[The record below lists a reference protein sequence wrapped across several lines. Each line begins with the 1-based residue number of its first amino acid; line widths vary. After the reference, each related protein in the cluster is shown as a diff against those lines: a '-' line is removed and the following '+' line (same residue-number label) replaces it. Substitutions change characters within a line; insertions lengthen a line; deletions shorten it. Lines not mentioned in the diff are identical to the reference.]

1 MEQKILKSVENH
13 KKNVLFKA
21 LFYFAVFFAINCVV
35 YPISPMFDDWY
46 YLTSPNP
53 DFQLSYLL
61 PGEAFW
67 RPFDALFG
75 AFMAWCPQLFPVLN
89 RAVVI
94 LAHVVNALLVDAIA
108 EKLGVKQGWRRFAV
122 CFFLF
127 SSSTWAVTT
136 SPDALN
142 QAYSVLFGLAAIW
155 WYFRKGG
162 YSYLLLCLAA
172 LFWKESGVSWFFVVP
187 VLDAAVKCG
196 TWGVFFKNK
205 EQIKRFI
212 WQVASALLVVLG
224 YFAARFA
231 LLGSVSLGGSSGTY
245 KLSLFSFTTIKNVVL
260 LFASASAG
268 VDSIALFGTER
279 SMLLVGITLALS
291 VAFLGGW
298 MLSVIRMIKARDG
311 WFTLLAL
318 AVCAL
323 GLAFP
328 LAILGNAGEMHAYP
342 VLCGMTLIFAFC
354 LDRANL
360 SVKQLWVPVAC
371 IFVAFTISSA
381 HKLTTIY
388 DYSNRT
394 KLLTESIHEQYDAP
408 SGPALFVVVNNWE
421 GYSVFTQHAVKG
433 TCAGL
438 SLRPYYDWADLDHTL
453 YAAESREDA
462 ESYIQAHEDE
472 YTQIFLILDETA
484 QKLK

>member
-1 MEQKILKSVENH
+1 MEHKIQGHKSLIGKV
-13 KKNVLFKA
+13 
-21 LFYFAVFFAINCVV
+21 LFYFGVFFALNCLV

-53 DFQLSYLL
+53 DFQLNYLL
-61 PGEAFW
+61 PGDTFW

-75 AFMAWCPQLFPVLN
+75 GFMALCPGLFPVLN

-94 LAHVVNALLVDAIA
+94 LAHVVNALLLDAIMQ
-108 EKLGVKQGWRRFAV
+108 KLEMKQSWRRFAV

-155 WYFRKGG
+155 LYFKKGG
-162 YSYLLLCLAA
+162 YSYLLPCLAA
-172 LFWKESGVSWFFVVP
+172 LFWKESGVSWFFVIP

-196 TWGVFFKNK
+196 TLGAFLKNK
-205 EQIKRFI
+205 DQIKRFAL
-212 WQVASALLVVLG
+212 QVAGGLLMVMG

-231 LLGSVSLGGSSGTY
+231 LLGSISLGGSSGTY
-245 KLSLFSFTTIKNVVL
+245 KLSLFSFATIKNVVL
-260 LFASASAG
+260 LFASASTG

-279 SMLLVGITLALS
+279 SLLLVGITLVLS
-291 VAFLGGW
+291 VVFLGGW
-298 MLSVIRMIKARDG
+298 MFGAFRMFREKNG
-311 WFTLLAL
+311 LFTLFAL
-318 AVCAL
+318 IVCAL

-342 VLCGMTLIFAFC
+342 VLCGMTLVFGFC
-354 LDRANL
+354 LDR
-360 SVKQLWVPVAC
+360 SGFTVKGLWVSVVC
-371 IFVAFTISSA
+371 IFMAFTISSV

-388 DYSNRT
+388 EYSNRT
-394 KLLTESIHEQYDAP
+394 MLLTESIHEQYDDP
-408 SGPALFVVVNNWE
+408 TGPALFVVVGNWE

-438 SLRPYYDWADLDHTL
+438 SLRPYYDWADLKHTQ
-453 YAAESREDA
+453 YAAESQEDA
-462 ESYIQAHEDE
+462 ESYIQEHGDA
-472 YTQIFLILDETA
+472 YAQIFLIVDETA